1 MTYKPLPDELTIMP
15 SKIDGLG
22 LFAIKKIKANKS
34 LGLTHVYLPGEE
46 NNYLR
51 TPLGG
56 FINHSENPNCGIYK
70 VGDRSYLVPEQD
82 IEPLEEL
89 TVKYT
94 LYNVEEE

>member
-1 MTYKPLPDELTIMP
+1 MTQKYRPLPDSVTIMP
-15 SKIDGLG
+15 SKIEGLG
-22 LFAIKKIKANKS
+22 LFAIKKIPASKA
-34 LGLTHVYLPGEE
+34 LGMTHIHYPGEQHDRI
-46 NNYLR
+46 R

-56 FINHSENPNCGIYK
+56 FINHSDNPNCSIYK

-94 LYNVEEE
+94 LYTI